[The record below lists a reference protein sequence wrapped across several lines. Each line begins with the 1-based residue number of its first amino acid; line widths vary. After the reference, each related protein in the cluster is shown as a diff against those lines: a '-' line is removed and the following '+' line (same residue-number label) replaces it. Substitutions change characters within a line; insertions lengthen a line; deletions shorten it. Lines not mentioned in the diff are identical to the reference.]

1 MKKKIKSFCINF
13 WKAYWRPEMLI
24 LPGQLAFFF
33 FLSVV
38 PTITLIGYGASFLNL
53 SIGFI
58 NEFLTKSFGKE
69 ISNLLLPILNGSE
82 INMSFFISL
91 AIGYFFASNGASSI
105 IVTSNTIYNIPD
117 KGFLKRRIKALV
129 MTFFIV
135 LLFLFLLF
143 VPLFGDKIIEMIK
156 YVNLNP
162 TVTRNLELIFIV
174 LRGPLSWLIIFIF
187 IKILYTMAPDK
198 NIPSKNVNYGATF
211 TTIGWIIA
219 TSIYSYYIANYAHYN
234 YFYGGLANIVILM
247 LWVYL
252 LAYIL
257 VIGMALNVQTEEE
270 RLAKTTKI
278 KLSSLDQNNNGNDED
293 VSKN

>member
-1 MKKKIKSFCINF
+1 MI
-13 WKAYWRPEMLI
+13 
-24 LPGQLAFFF
+24 
-33 FLSVV
+33 
-38 PTITLIGYGASFLNL
+38 
-53 SIGFI
+53 
-58 NEFLTKSFGKE
+58 
-69 ISNLLLPILNGSE
+69 
-82 INMSFFISL
+82 
-91 AIGYFFASNGASSI
+91 
-105 IVTSNTIYNIPD
+105 
-117 KGFLKRRIKALV
+117 LKRLQISTWLGDPTNCYIV
-129 MTFFIV
+129 MDSETHELMV
-135 LLFLFLLF
+135 
-143 VPLFGDKIIEMIK
+143 VDPAGEVDKIIEMIK